1 MEDLKRTRASSGRAR
16 RRVALAFATLLLI
29 MALAVALAVV
39 RDRGSGAKAA
49 KAATTAPAGPPVRA
63 WSSVVMDRST
73 GYVLYKKA
81 PDRHLLPA
89 SCTKIMTAMLVLEHL
104 ENLDEY
110 VTVPREAMHVHGAL
124 LGLHAGDRI
133 TVRSLLLGLMVKSAT
148 DCAVTLATRVSGD
161 ESKFA
166 VLMNARASQLGLAN
180 THYVNSSGQV
190 TPGHY
195 TSARDLAELG
205 RVAMR
210 NARFRDLA
218 RRVYATV
225 KWPPDHIARLH
236 SHNIF
241 NETFDWVNGIK
252 TGATV
257 GAGCVLVASGTY
269 HNRSLIVVTMHEPTR
284 TQEFKDALKL
294 YKWADALFGKRAI
307 VKAGAVL
314 AQIPIDTGGQVDAVA
329 ASGLSA
335 MCRRAAD
342 VSVVLEAVPQSLAG
356 QPAQGTSLGTAVYYA
371 DGGRL
376 GAVPLVAP

>member
-1 MEDLKRTRASSGRAR
+1 ML
-16 RRVALAFATLLLI
+16 ALATLLLI
-29 MALAVALAVV
+29 VALAVALAVV

-49 KAATTAPAGPPVRA
+49 TTAPAGPTVQA

-73 GYVLYKKA
+73 GYILYAKA

-89 SCTKIMTAMLVLEHL
+89 SCTKVMTAMLVLEHL
-104 ENLDEY
+104 KNLDQY
-110 VTVPREAMHVHGAL
+110 VTVPRAAMHVRGAV

-133 TVRSLLLGLMVKSAT
+133 TVHNLLLGLMVKSAT
-148 DCAVTLATRVSGD
+148 DCAVTLATRVSGS
-161 ESKFA
+161 EPRFA
-166 VLMNARASQLGLAN
+166 VLMNARAAQLGLAN

-218 RRVYATV
+218 WRVYATV
-225 KWPPDHIARLH
+225 KWPPNHIAHLH

-252 TGATV
+252 TGSTA
-257 GAGCVLVASGTY
+257 GAGRVLVASGKY
-269 HNRSLIVVTMHEPTR
+269 HNRSFIVVTMHEPTR

-294 YKWADALFGKRAI
+294 YKWADALYGKRAI
-307 VKAGAVL
+307 VEAGAVV

-335 MCRRAAD
+335 MCRLAAD
-342 VSVVLEAVPQSLAG
+342 VSVVLEGLPQSLAG
-356 QPAQGTSLGTAVYYA
+356 PPAQGAPLGTAVYYA
-371 DGGRL
+371 DGGQL
-376 GAVPLVAP
+376 GTVPLVAP